1 MRLGVT
7 RILQFLAA
15 AAVGALFLASSPDSA
30 LAEKRVALV
39 VGNSNYKNVARLPNP
54 EKDAASIAKLFR
66 AAGFDTVIEAD
77 NVGNLDFKRAIRK
90 FEDASLDSAI
100 AVVYYAGHGIE
111 VNGINYLVPI
121 DAKLASDRDAEDEA
135 ISLNRVVES
144 VDSAKQLKLI
154 ILDACRDDP
163 FVNTMKRFRR
173 VAFRG
178 IAPGLAAV
186 APTSSDTLIAY
197 AAKAGS
203 TAEDGDG
210 KHSPFTTAL
219 LNNLTV
225 PGLDIRLAFGRV
237 RDEVLKITDQ
247 RQVPYV
253 YGSLGGGNIS
263 LVPPPAQ
270 PKPHDV
276 AAARG
281 SDRLA
286 SRMEADYKMV
296 AQIGTKQAWQVF
308 LGTYPTGFYAD
319 LARAQLAKLGGPG
332 SKPTVLAKLEPPPTP
347 QPAKPTSDETRSWN
361 RIKDSSNKDALEK
374 FIERYPNSPLAVNA
388 QHRLDI
394 LDEAAHERDAKAR
407 AEREAALRAAQ
418 ERLAKQSAR
427 IAAQQKA
434 EEEQRAKEAAR
445 IAELKAESARHS
457 KQAADSEKQ
466 KRQQAA
472 RIAAL
477 QAQIDR
483 RSKQLAESER
493 KKAELTCARE
503 QARLDDLKAAGNSVA
518 VRDDLQRLSQDL
530 TCERLRP
537 QVVAVLDKVTIVI
550 KNGGAPAENT
560 PALVASAQK
569 ELARLGCYAGDQ
581 DGKLG
586 AETKVAIK
594 KYKEH
599 KQQPLS
605 DIAVTDRFVHQLS
618 KEKLRVCPAVVVD
631 KPTPDRHHKETKKK
645 SKKDTRQEAKRERHK
660 SSKSK
665 ESQRERPQA
674 RQQARASGGGGHA
687 TMIGIGF

>member
-15 AAVGALFLASSPDSA
+15 AAVGALFLASAPDSA

-54 EKDAASIAKLFR
+54 ERDAASIAKLFR
-66 AAGFDTVIEAD
+66 EAGFDTVIEAN

-90 FEDASLDSAI
+90 FEDASQDSAI

-111 VNGINYLVPI
+111 VNGINYLVPV

-144 VDSAKQLKLI
+144 VEGAKQLKLI

-203 TAEDGDG
+203 TAEDGEG

-219 LNNLTV
+219 LDNLTV
-225 PGLDIRLAFGRV
+225 PGLDIRLAFGRI

-263 LVPPPAQ
+263 LVPQASQ
-270 PKPHDV
+270 PKPRDV
-276 AAARG
+276 AAPQG
-281 SDRLA
+281 SNRLA
-286 SRMEADYKMV
+286 SREEADYKMV
-296 AQIGTKQAWQVF
+296 AQIGTKQAWEVF
-308 LGTYPTGFYAD
+308 LGTYPTGFYSD
-319 LARAQLAKLGGPG
+319 LARAQLAKLGASG
-332 SKPTVLAKLEPPPTP
+332 SRPTVLAKLEPPPTP
-347 QPAKPTSDETRSWN
+347 QPAKPTTDETRSWN
-361 RIKDSSNKDALEK
+361 KIKDSSDRDALEK

-394 LDEAAHERDAKAR
+394 LDQAAKDREAKAR

-427 IAAQQKA
+427 LAAQQKA
-434 EEEQRAKEAAR
+434 DEEQRAKEAAR
-445 IAELKAESARHS
+445 IAELKAENERRS

-466 KRQQAA
+466 KQDKAA
-472 RIAAL
+472 RIAVL
-477 QAQIDR
+477 QAEIDR
-483 RSKQLAESER
+483 RSKQLADSER

-503 QARLDDLKAAGNSVA
+503 QARLDDLKAAGNSAA

-537 QVVAVLDKVTIVI
+537 QVVAVLDKVTTVI
-550 KNGGAPAENT
+550 KNGDAPPENT

-569 ELARLGCYAGDQ
+569 ELTRLGCYAGDQ
-581 DGKLG
+581 DGKLD
-586 AETKVAIK
+586 AATKVAIK

-599 KQQPLS
+599 KQQALT
-605 DIAVTDRFVHQLS
+605 DIAVTDRFVHELG

-631 KPTPDRHHKETKKK
+631 KPTPDRHHKETKKT
-645 SKKDTRQEAKRERHK
+645 SKKDTRHEAKQERHK
-660 SSKSK
+660 SKSK
-665 ESQRERPQA
+665 EAQREKPQA

>member
-7 RILQFLAA
+7 RILQFLAVA
-15 AAVGALFLASSPDSA
+15 TVGALFLALVPDSA
-30 LAEKRVALV
+30 LAAKRVALV

-54 EKDAASIAKLFR
+54 EKDSTSIAKLFR
-66 AAGFDTVIEAD
+66 EAGFDTVIEAN

-90 FEDASLDSAI
+90 FEDAAQDSAI

-111 VNGINYLVPI
+111 VNGINYLVPV

-135 ISLNRVVES
+135 ISLNRVVEL
-144 VDSAKQLKLI
+144 VDGAKQLKLI

-219 LNNLTV
+219 LDNLTV

-253 YGSLGGGNIS
+253 YGSLGGGNIA
-263 LVPPPAQ
+263 LVAPPSQ
-270 PKPHDV
+270 PKPRDLATSHT
-276 AAARG
+276 G
-281 SDRLA
+281 QSA
-286 SRMEADYKMV
+286 SRVEADYKMV
-296 AQIGTKQAWQVF
+296 AQIGTKQAWEVF

-319 LARAQLAKLGGPG
+319 LARAQLAKLGTKG
-332 SKPTVLAKLEPPPTP
+332 SRPTVLAKLEPPPTP
-347 QPAKPTSDETRSWN
+347 QPAKPTNDETRSWN
-361 RIKDSSNKDALEK
+361 KIKDSSDKDALEK

-394 LDEAAHERDAKAR
+394 LDQAARERDAKAR

-445 IAELKAESARHS
+445 IAELKAESAHRS
-457 KQAADSEKQ
+457 KLAAESEKQ
-466 KRQQAA
+466 KGQQAA

-483 RSKQLAESER
+483 RSKQLAESEK

-550 KNGGAPAENT
+550 KSGGAPAENT

-569 ELARLGCYAGDQ
+569 ELTRLGCYAGDH
-581 DGKLG
+581 DGKFD

-599 KQQPLS
+599 KQQALG
-605 DIAVTDRFVHQLS
+605 DIAVTNRFVHELS

-631 KPTPDRHHKETKKK
+631 KPTPDRHHKETKKT
-645 SKKDTRQEAKRERHK
+645 SKKDTRQQATRERHK

-665 ESQRERPQA
+665 ESQRPQA
-674 RQQARASGGGGHA
+674 RQQASGGGGHA